1 MKKCKYIGVKEV
13 MAQPMKAHEAL
24 QKGYKIGNS
33 TPECNGFEVE
43 YKDGYKSWCPAG
55 VFIEAYKCADTFT
68 DRLHIELSE
77 LTERLDKLSNFINS
91 DMFKEISVGKQ
102 MLMKEQS
109 VVMAEYCNLLKK
121 RISLEEEQ

>member
-43 YKDGYKSWCPAG
+43 YKDGYKRG
-55 VFIEAYKCADTFT
+55 VRQEC
-68 DRLHIELSE
+68 
-77 LTERLDKLSNFINS
+77 
-91 DMFKEISVGKQ
+91 
-102 MLMKEQS
+102 
-109 VVMAEYCNLLKK
+109 LLKHTNVP
-121 RISLEEEQ
+121 IHSQTFFILNFQN